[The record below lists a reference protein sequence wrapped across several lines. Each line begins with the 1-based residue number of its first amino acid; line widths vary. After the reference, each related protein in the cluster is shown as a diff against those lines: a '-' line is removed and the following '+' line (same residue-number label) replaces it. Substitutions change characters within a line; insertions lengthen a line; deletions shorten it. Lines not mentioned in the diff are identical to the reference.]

1 MVLHSISMRLRI
13 HLLSQFSIDAGP
25 QLDQEAVAAYCKVF
39 AEFRPLYSHGF
50 RVRSLYSNDI
60 T

>member
-39 AEFRPLYSHGF
+39 AEFDRFTPTVF
-50 RVRSLYSNDI
+50 A
-60 T
+60 